1 MNDAQHD
8 LNRILLEAA
17 QTLTAN
23 LNLPVVFPR
32 ILEELA
38 RLVGYENASIMLLE
52 GEDRL
57 SVVERR
63 SVFPLRAE
71 PSSWHVWELPH
82 VYEALALHRPVYIAD
97 TSQDSRWKLR
107 PGNENIRSW
116 IGAPLV
122 ANGTILGLLNVS
134 HSEPHHFSALDVE
147 IIGTFAVFAAIAL
160 YNAKLSQRLQSEL
173 IERERAEADLEH
185 ERALLAQRLAEQT
198 AALRAANQEMA
209 RASRMKDEFLAA
221 MSHELRTPLSV
232 IISMTDLLSEEAYG
246 SINEQQRQALERIS
260 HSSKHLLSLISDVLD
275 VARIESGKFHL
286 LAQKIEIDALC
297 RAVIEQANVDTR
309 RLRFTYRI
317 ESDLPLLIG
326 DERRLR
332 QVLLNMLSNAMK
344 FTPEG
349 GSFGLEV
356 ERDKGHDCLSLTV
369 WDTGIGIEEN
379 DLQRLFHPFVQLDG
393 RLNRRYEGT
402 GLGLTL
408 IHRLTALHG
417 GSLAIKS
424 QKSVGSC
431 FTVRIPWRAVVEDD
445 APAGGVED
453 AAAPLVL
460 LMTRLKP
467 AENLLIE
474 ALQAAGRRVELILP
488 ETEEN
493 PQERPSLIIVVGY
506 PPLRNTVRMLSALQN
521 NELLADVPKIVLT
534 TLELPGDREKILAA
548 GALEFDFK
556 PLPEQRLQTL
566 LNESRL

>member
-1 MNDAQHD
+1 MKDVQHD
-8 LNRILLEAA
+8 LNRILLEAV
-17 QTLTAN
+17 QTLTAH
-23 LNLPVVFPR
+23 LNLPVVLPR

-38 RLVGYENASIMLLE
+38 RLVRYENASIMLLE
-52 GEDRL
+52 GDQL

-63 SVFPLRAE
+63 SVFPLSTE
-71 PSSWHVWELPH
+71 PLTWRVSELPH
-82 VYEALALHRPVYIAD
+82 VYEAFAQHRPVYIAD
-97 TSQDSRWKLR
+97 TSRDSRWKLR
-107 PGNENIRSW
+107 PGSENIRSW

-134 HSEPHHFSALDVE
+134 HSKPHHFSALDVE
-147 IIGTFAVFAAIAL
+147 IIGAFAVFAAVAL

-173 IERERAEADLEH
+173 IERERAEADLER

-260 HSSKHLLSLISDVLD
+260 RSSKHLLSLISDVLD
-275 VARIESGKFHL
+275 VARIESGKLHL
-286 LAQKIEIDALC
+286 LAQEVEVDVLC
-297 RAVIEQANVDTR
+297 RAAIEQANIDAQ

-317 ESDLPLLIG
+317 EPDLPLLIG

-356 ERDKGHDCLSLTV
+356 EQDKSHECLAFTV

-379 DLQRLFHPFVQLDG
+379 DLQRLFHPFIQLDG

-424 QKSVGSC
+424 QKGVGSR
-431 FTVRIPWRAVVEDD
+431 FTVRIPWRAVLEDD
-445 APAGGVED
+445 ASTEEVED
-453 AAAPLVL
+453 AALPLVL
-460 LMTRLKP
+460 LMSRLKS
-467 AENLLIE
+467 AENLLIK
-474 ALQAAGRRVELILP
+474 ALRAAGRRVELILP

-493 PQERPSLIIVVGY
+493 PQERPSLIILVGY
-506 PPLRNTVRMLSALQN
+506 PPLRNTVRMLSALQG

-548 GALEFDFK
+548 GAAGFDLK
-556 PLPEQRLQTL
+556 PLSERKLQAL
-566 LNESRL
+566 LNEGRL